1 MGLKRWVI
9 AGLIGLS
16 AQVVTLL
23 GFSGVAMAAVDGSR
37 PPPSALQG
45 VVSLNVGGKAYV
57 ASDGR
62 HFSGDDCAVEQS
74 DSPCANMAS
83 IKGTQHVPLYQS
95 YRLGEQAY
103 DFEVPN
109 GDYAVT
115 LHFAEPFDQAVGSR
129 VFDVLVQGQPIF
141 QQLDVRANRD
151 GHHQAALSRTVDHIA
166 VSDGRL
172 EVALKAVQGAPILSA
187 IEAFQ
192 RVSVPDTAARLIWS
206 DEFDDAS
213 KDGRQAPRSDR
224 WAIDIWPAR
233 KVNDEDQAYTA
244 RHQNVRVESGV
255 LILEAHQE
263 AYQDAQYTSA
273 RVHTKGLLDL
283 QYGQI
288 EVRAKLPRGQGT
300 WPAIWMLPSNPFK
313 FATTCDAS
321 VPEWQG
327 NADCDAWPN
336 SGEIDIMEHVGFDPG
351 VVHGTVHTKA
361 YYWANWNQH
370 KGSIVL
376 PDFDQ
381 FHRYQLIWTADQIT
395 WLVDDIPYFSY
406 VRESQD
412 WAAWPFSEPFHLILN
427 LAMGGNWGR
436 AGGPIDNRALP
447 ARMEVDYVRVYASEP
462 DGSKS
467 LAPE

>member
-1 MGLKRWVI
+1 M
-9 AGLIGLS
+9 
-16 AQVVTLL
+16 
-23 GFSGVAMAAVDGSR
+23 
-37 PPPSALQG
+37 
-45 VVSLNVGGKAYV
+45 
-57 ASDGR
+57 
-62 HFSGDDCAVEQS
+62 
-74 DSPCANMAS
+74 
-83 IKGTQHVPLYQS
+83 
-95 YRLGEQAY
+95 
-103 DFEVPN
+103 PN

-115 LHFAEPFDQAVGSR
+115 LHFAEPFDQAIGSR

-151 GHHQAALSRTVDHIA
+151 GHHQAALSRTVDQIA

-192 RVSVPDTAARLIWS
+192 RVSGPDTAARLIWS

-224 WAIDIWPAR
+224 WAIDIWPAG

-462 DGSKS
+462 DG
-467 LAPE
+467 